1 MSDIITPSAAK
12 SAEDLVALIDQLM
25 AHGSGHINIA
35 SSDDS
40 QEITVQTVRSTD
52 CSGGQHACCQ
62 PTETGIDP
70 DED

>member
-12 SAEDLVALIDQLM
+12 TAEDLVALIDQLM
-25 AHGSGHINIA
+25 AHGSGHVNVAA
-35 SSDDS
+35 SPDS
-40 QEITVQTVRSTD
+40 KEITVQTVKSTD
-52 CSGGQHACCQ
+52 CSEGQNACCQ

>member
-35 SSDDS
+35 SSGDS

-52 CSGGQHACCQ
+52 CSGGQNACCQ